1 MFEQGPRA
9 LAVSIGSAT
18 IWVSNFFIVLLFPVM
33 YAQVDIACFVF
44 FLVCCLAAAAIAHF
58 HLPRSTRDGST
69 EKAIEAV
76 QV

>member
-18 IWVSNFFIVLLFPVM
+18 IWVSNFFVVLLFPVM
-33 YAQVDIACFVF
+33 YAQVGIACFLF
-44 FLVCCLAAAAIAHF
+44 FLVCCLVAAAVAHF
-58 HLPRSTRDGST
+58 YLPGPPTGGST
-69 EKAIEAV
+69 EKALEAV